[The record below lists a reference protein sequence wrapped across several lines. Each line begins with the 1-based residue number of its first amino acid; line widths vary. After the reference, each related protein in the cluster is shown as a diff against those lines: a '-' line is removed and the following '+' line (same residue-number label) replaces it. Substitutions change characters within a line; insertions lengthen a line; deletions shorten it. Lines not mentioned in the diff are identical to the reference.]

1 MRRVLALGVA
11 FVMVLSLPRSLE
23 AIMSYPPTDNVP
35 VDRLI
40 SNTAK
45 YLKAHPK
52 DSEGYYL
59 LARLHSLAFAGYVR
73 TLEVWP

>member
-1 MRRVLALGVA
+1 
-11 FVMVLSLPRSLE
+11 
-23 AIMSYPPTDNVP
+23 MSYPPTDNVP